1 MDKCF
6 PVFSRSQQ
14 VVVNG
19 QISQSA
25 DVLSGVLQG
34 SVLGPMLFLMYIND
48 IAEGVTSQMRMF
60 ADDSI
65 VYRQIH
71 TPADHFRLASDLNKL
86 LCWTKI
92 WQMDFN
98 VYTVTLQK
106 RKHNFLAVNYWSF
119 LSGEKQELATLVN
132 ALI

>member
-1 MDKCF
+1 MIRYYGIGGKTNTWISAFLC
-6 PVFSRSQQ
+6 SRSQQ

-19 QISQSA
+19 QTSQSA
-25 DVLSGVLQG
+25 GVLSGVPQG
-34 SVLGPMLFLMYIND
+34 SVLGPTLFLMYIYD

-71 TPADHFRLASDLNKL
+71 TPADHFALASDLNKL
-86 LCWTKI
+86 LSWAKT

-98 VYTVTLQK
+98 V
-106 RKHNFLAVNYWSF
+106 S
-119 LSGEKQELATLVN
+119 
-132 ALI
+132 